1 MYLLNNQKKKVVLKK
16 DNPGLDSNEN
26 FKRGKYLII
35 LCIFPAMNRLARGY
49 TNFLELFFPTLCVTC
64 GNRLVTQEKFLCID
78 CWHDLPVN
86 NFHFNAGNK
95 VAQLFWGRVKIENA
109 TAFFAYNKGS
119 NYQHLIH
126 FIKYK
131 GLKEL
136 GFETGR
142 RFGTA
147 LSESPGFN
155 SVDVIVPVPLHPKKQ
170 KIRGYNQCEWIAN
183 GISDTLGK
191 PVSVNNLRRNLNTST
206 QTRKTRYERWEN
218 VENIF
223 EVARPSEFA
232 GKHILLIDDVV
243 TTGSTLESCAFQL
256 LHIENVKVSIAT
268 LAFADF

>member
-1 MYLLNNQKKKVVLKK
+1 
-16 DNPGLDSNEN
+16 
-26 FKRGKYLII
+26 
-35 LCIFPAMNRLARGY
+35 MNSIARSY
-49 TNFLELFFPTLCVTC
+49 INLLELLFPTLCVTC

-78 CWHDLPVN
+78 CWHDLPVT
-86 NFHFNAGNK
+86 NFHFDTENK
-95 VAQLFWGRVKIENA
+95 VARLFWGRVKLENA

-142 RFGTA
+142 RFGIA
-147 LSESPGFN
+147 LSASPDFN
-155 SVDVIVPVPLHPKKQ
+155 SVDFVVPVPLHPKKQ
-170 KIRGYNQCEWIAN
+170 KQRGYNQSKWIAC
-183 GISDTLGK
+183 GISESLQK
-191 PVSVNNLRRNLNTST
+191 PVSLDNLKRNLHTST
-206 QTRKTRYERWEN
+206 QTRKNRYERWEN

-223 EVARPSEFA
+223 EVTRPEEFK

-256 LHIENVKVSIAT
+256 LQIENVKVSIAT

>member
-1 MYLLNNQKKKVVLKK
+1 
-16 DNPGLDSNEN
+16 
-26 FKRGKYLII
+26 
-35 LCIFPAMNRLARGY
+35 MNRIARSY
-49 TNFLELFFPTLCVTC
+49 INLLELFFPTLCVTC

-78 CWHDLPVN
+78 CWHDLPVT
-86 NFHFNAGNK
+86 NFHFDPENK
-95 VAQLFWGRVKIENA
+95 VARLFWGRVKLENA

-142 RFGTA
+142 RYGIA
-147 LSESPGFN
+147 LSASPEFN
-155 SVDVIVPVPLHPKKQ
+155 SVDFVVPVPLHPKKQ
-170 KIRGYNQCEWIAN
+170 KQRGYNQSEWIASV
-183 GISDTLGK
+183 ISKSLQK
-191 PVSVNNLRRNLNTST
+191 PVSLDNLKRNLHTST
-206 QTRKTRYERWEN
+206 QTRKNRYERWEN

-223 EVARPSEFA
+223 EVTRPEEFK

-256 LHIENVKVSIAT
+256 LQIENVKVSIAT

>member
-1 MYLLNNQKKKVVLKK
+1 MNSIIRGF
-16 DNPGLDSNEN
+16 DNVMD
-26 FKRGKYLII
+26 F
-35 LCIFPAMNRLARGY
+35 
-49 TNFLELFFPTLCVTC
+49 FFPTLCVTC
-64 GNRLVTQEKFLCID
+64 GNRLVTQEKFLCIN
-78 CWHDLPVN
+78 CWHDLPVT
-86 NFHFNAGNK
+86 NFHFNTDNK

-131 GLKEL
+131 GFKEL

-142 RFGTA
+142 RYGIA
-147 LSESPGFN
+147 LSASPDFN
-155 SVDVIVPVPLHPKKQ
+155 MVDIVVPVPLHPKKQ
-170 KIRGYNQCEWIAN
+170 KIRGYNQSEWIAN
-183 GISDTLGK
+183 GISESMKKT
-191 PVSVNNLRRNLNTST
+191 VSVNNLLRNLHTST
-206 QTRKTRYERWEN
+206 QTRKNRYERWEN

-223 EVARPSEFA
+223 MVARPDEFT

-256 LHIENVKVSIAT
+256 LQIENVKVSIAT

>member
-1 MYLLNNQKKKVVLKK
+1 
-16 DNPGLDSNEN
+16 
-26 FKRGKYLII
+26 
-35 LCIFPAMNRLARGY
+35 MNRLARSY
-49 TNFLELFFPTLCVTC
+49 FNLLELLFPTLCVAC

-78 CWHDLPVN
+78 CWHDLPVT
-86 NFHFNAGNK
+86 NFHFDTENK
-95 VAQLFWGRVKIENA
+95 VARLFWGRVKIENA

-142 RFGTA
+142 RFGIA
-147 LSESPGFN
+147 LSASPDFN
-155 SVDVIVPVPLHPKKQ
+155 SIDFVVPVPLHPKKQ
-170 KIRGYNQCEWIAN
+170 KLRGYNQSEWISK
-183 GISDTLGK
+183 GISESLKK
-191 PVSVNNLRRNLNTST
+191 PVSTDNLKRNLHTST
-206 QTRKTRYERWEN
+206 QTRKNRYERWEN

-223 EVARPSEFA
+223 EVTRPEEFA

-256 LHIENVKVSIAT
+256 LQVKNVTVSIAT